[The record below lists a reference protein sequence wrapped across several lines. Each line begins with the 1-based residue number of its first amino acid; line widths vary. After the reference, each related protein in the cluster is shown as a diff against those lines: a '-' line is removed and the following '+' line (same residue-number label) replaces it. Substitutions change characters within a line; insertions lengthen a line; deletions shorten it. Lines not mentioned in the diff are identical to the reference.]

1 MDSAILA
8 KAKVTLP
15 HHAQLT
21 TCKRENNSI
30 CFVISGV
37 LTLEALL
44 HDGRR
49 QVLGFRYPGDLAPS
63 ALRHVLPASNIVAAI
78 DAELIDLSKLS
89 RDTACAASA
98 EEIKQCITD
107 AKKRERER
115 ATLQT
120 LILGRLTSEER
131 IASFLLEIILR
142 GGRCQADRILFPFP
156 MTREDI
162 ADYLCLNADTVSRLL
177 SRVRKQQVFTLIG
190 TRQAFTTNIHK
201 ICDMT
206 PLAAVIIHCY
216 GAGQE
221 SLLA

>member
-1 MDSAILA
+1 MQENNDSCLPSPGKEHSSPQRTHCILPGFIENMDSAILA

-89 RDTACAASA
+89 RDAACAA
-98 EEIKQCITD
+98 
-107 AKKRERER
+107 
-115 ATLQT
+115 
-120 LILGRLTSEER
+120 
-131 IASFLLEIILR
+131 
-142 GGRCQADRILFPFP
+142 
-156 MTREDI
+156 
-162 ADYLCLNADTVSRLL
+162 
-177 SRVRKQQVFTLIG
+177 
-190 TRQAFTTNIHK
+190 
-201 ICDMT
+201 
-206 PLAAVIIHCY
+206 
-216 GAGQE
+216 
-221 SLLA
+221 